1 MEHKHAF
8 DKIIEFTNKNAGFTP
23 KTPAD
28 FNTLSLKILKKT
40 QNTISVSSL
49 KRLWGYVP
57 YKSVPSPN
65 TLNILARFN
74 GYTDWE
80 TFAKNNSSVMSET
93 SEFLYGEILDPDSVE
108 EGIMIEISWGRNK
121 RCLIQKIDG
130 HRFRVIEAD
139 NIKLMQTDIFRLDH
153 LCVGMPL
160 CVRDIIRN
168 DSQTIIPAYIGARK
182 GGIRKWRFKE

>member
-1 MEHKHAF
+1 MEHKHTV
-8 DKIIEFTNKNAGFTP
+8 DSIIELTNKNAGFTP
-23 KTPAD
+23 KTPSD
-28 FNTLSLKILKKT
+28 FNALSLLILKKT

-57 YKSVPSPN
+57 YKSSPSPN

-108 EGIMIEISWGRNK
+108 EGKTIEIIWGRNK
-121 RCLIQKIDG
+121 RCLIRKSSG
-130 HRFRVIEAD
+130 NRFRVIESE
-139 NIKLMQTDIFRLDH
+139 NIKLMRDDTFRLEH
-153 LCVGMPL
+153 ICVGMPL
-160 CVRDIIRN
+160 CVHDIIR
-168 DSQTIIPAYIGARK
+168 DSQTIPAYIGARK
-182 GGIRKWRFKE
+182 GGIRKWRFND